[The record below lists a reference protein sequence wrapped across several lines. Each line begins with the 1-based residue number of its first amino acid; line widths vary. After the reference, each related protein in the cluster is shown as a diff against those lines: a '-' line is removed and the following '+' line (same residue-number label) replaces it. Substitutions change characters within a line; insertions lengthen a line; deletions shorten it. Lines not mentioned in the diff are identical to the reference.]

1 MDIALIDPIELRPH
15 DDRIAPLSDE
25 HLDGDNTL
33 GLIRQTDVHVT
44 LHHQLSIPP
53 NSRAVEDPL
62 STQEQPQL
70 YGGGGAT
77 APGATEPISQSR
89 NSAIFGAS
97 AVASGATM

>member
-25 HLDGDNTL
+25 HIDGDNTL
-33 GLIRQTDVHVT
+33 GLIRQTDLHVT

-53 NSRAVEDPL
+53 NRRTVESPKNDPN
-62 STQEQPQL
+62 P